1 MAFQNAFY
9 GITTPMSDEDI
20 AFNVL
25 NSIMS
30 NYLGRMYVEEY
41 FSAEAKEDVES
52 IVADIIAAYQQRITE
67 LDWMSQE
74 TKEKAISKLKS
85 IKVKIGY
92 PDKWKDP

>member
-1 MAFQNAFY
+1 
-9 GITTPMSDEDI
+9 MSDEDI

-30 NYLGRMYVEEY
+30 NYLGRMYVEKY

-52 IVADIIAAYQQRITE
+52 IVADIVAAYQQRIAE

-74 TKEKAISKLKS
+74 TKQKAISKLKS

-92 PDKWKDP
+92 PDNGRIP